1 MSGIFG
7 VYYFDGQPAEP
18 NVLQKMSDT
27 LAHRGSDGADIWYQD
42 NLGLGHRLLWTT
54 PESLL
59 EKQPLTDDY
68 GNCVITADA
77 RIDNRDELISRL
89 DLRDLAAEKITDVE
103 LILKAYYKWGENC
116 PQELLGDFA
125 FVIWDKHKQQL
136 FCARDHF
143 GVKPFC
149 YYHQANQTFVFAS
162 EIKAIVRL
170 PDVPFQLNEVRIG
183 DYLTSTLEDRSITS
197 YQDIWR
203 LPAAH
208 TLIID
213 RKGKVTLQRYWSL
226 EPGKEIRLNSDQEYA
241 EAFLEIFTEAVQCR
255 LRSAFPIGS
264 HLSGGLDSSSITCVA
279 RNLLREQGKQL
290 HTVSNIFDSVPESN
304 ERNYIETVIAQGD
317 LIPHFVH
324 PDQTG
329 PLSEWQNFFKYC
341 DESLIGNCYLVWG
354 LNRAT
359 KEAGVRI
366 SLNGFDGDSTV
377 SHGVYYLK
385 ELARA
390 EKWKAF
396 LVEGTALAK
405 NFNESP
411 TKLLRHYGL
420 PILKELAR
428 KGKWLAFWLAVNQIS
443 EAVEISPRQLWLNYG
458 LKAIVPNVIK
468 QRIRSFK
475 RPKRS
480 QSNPFPLVN
489 PDFAQRIGLSE
500 RVQSFDRSK
509 DPPWTQK
516 EHHWRELTSG
526 LFSIPLEGLD
536 TYAAAFG
543 IESRHPFM
551 DKRLIEFC
559 LALPPEQK
567 LNQGWSRM
575 VLRRAM
581 DGILPPKIQWRG
593 DKTDITPGMI
603 KGLLEYDQKILE
615 EAMIIKSKNI
625 AKFVDISHLKSMYQN
640 LIDEGKITENIIIKI
655 WASISL
661 SLWLAIMINYKD

>member
-7 VYYFDGQPAEP
+7 VYYFDGQSAKPE
-18 NVLQKMSDT
+18 VLQQMSDT
-27 LAHRGSDGADIWYQD
+27 IAHRGSDGSDIWYQD
-42 NLGLGHRLLWTT
+42 NVGLGHRLLWTT

-59 EKQPLTDDY
+59 EKQPLADDY

-89 DLRDLAAEKITDVE
+89 DLKDLNGEKLTDVE
-103 LILKAYYKWGENC
+103 IILEAYHKWGEKC

-125 FVIWDKHKQQL
+125 FVIWDKQKQQL

-143 GVKPFC
+143 GIKPFC
-149 YYHQANQTFVFAS
+149 YYHQQNRTFVFAS

-208 TLIID
+208 TLTID
-213 RKGKVTLQRYWSL
+213 RKGKLTLYRYWSL
-226 EPGKEIRLNSDQEYA
+226 EPGEEIKLNSDQEYA
-241 EAFLEIFTEAVQCR
+241 EAFLEIFTEAVRCR
-255 LRSAFPIGS
+255 LRSAYPIGS
-264 HLSGGLDSSSITCVA
+264 HLSGGLDSSSVACVA
-279 RNLLREQGKQL
+279 RNLLQEQGKQL
-290 HTVSNIFDSVPESN
+290 HTFSNIFDSVPESN
-304 ERNYIETVIAQGD
+304 ERNYIEQVLAQGD
-317 LIPHFVH
+317 VIPHFVN

-329 PLSEWQNFFKYC
+329 PLSEWQEFFKYS

-377 SHGVYYLK
+377 SHGVYYLN

-390 EKWKAF
+390 GKWSAF
-396 LVEGTALAK
+396 LAEGTVLAK

-411 TKLLRHYGL
+411 SKLLRHFGL
-420 PILKELAR
+420 PSLKELAR
-428 KGKWLAFWLAVNQIS
+428 KGKWVAFWLAVNQIS
-443 EAVEISPRQLWLNYG
+443 DAVKISHHQLWLNYG
-458 LKAIVPNVIK
+458 LKAIVPDAIK
-468 QRIRSFK
+468 QRVRSFN
-475 RPKRS
+475 RPKLS
-480 QSNPFPLVN
+480 QFNPFPLVN
-489 PDFAQRIGLSE
+489 PGFAQRIGLSE
-500 RVQSFDRSK
+500 RIQSFDCSK
-509 DPPWTQK
+509 DPPLTQK

-559 LALPPEQK
+559 LALPATQK
-567 LNQGWSRM
+567 LNQGWSRI

-581 DGILPPKIQWRG
+581 NGILPTKIQWRG

-615 EAMIIKSKNI
+615 EAMVIKAEKI
-625 AKFVDISHLKSMYQN
+625 ADFVDIANLKSIYKN
-640 LIDEGKITENIIIKI
+640 SICKEKTTENVINKI
-655 WASISL
+655 WSSVSL
-661 SLWLAIMINYKD
+661 SLWLK